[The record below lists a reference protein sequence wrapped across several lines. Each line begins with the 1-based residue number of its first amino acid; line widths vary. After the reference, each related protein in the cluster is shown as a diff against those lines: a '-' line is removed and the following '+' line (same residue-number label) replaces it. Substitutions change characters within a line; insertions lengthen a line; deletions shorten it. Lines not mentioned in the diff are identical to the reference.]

1 MYHCISS
8 QIVKSLYD
16 SFLVEYCI
24 REKCLQ
30 KTVDNIFGPCK
41 TFVLM
46 IPSNGLNCNKI
57 NPLHHFKKRKR
68 KMEALNYLNEGKFKG
83 AFILIRFWPKF
94 ICSYLMFIN
103 VNKDMTRT
111 FFLKQRMIKL
121 CIISTIVTDAQI
133 LFDHWKCNT

>member
-57 NPLHHFKKRKR
+57 NPLHYFMKRKR

-94 ICSYLMFIN
+94 ICSYY
-103 VNKDMTRT
+103 KC
-111 FFLKQRMIKL
+111 KQRYD
-121 CIISTIVTDAQI
+121 TN
-133 LFDHWKCNT
+133 LFFKAENDKAMYHFYYCDWRSNFVWSLEM